1 MWTTAGS
8 PEPPPDLPP
17 GTAGLLRTT
26 EILTTCL
33 ARAIPSAV
41 GASLLVRTSEGP
53 AVGVGATE
61 PVVAW
66 ADALQSETGQG
77 PGLEVLATGS
87 HRRSPDVRHDERWP
101 RWARRLRTADLRGVA
116 VAPVWVPAG
125 RCAGAL
131 HVYTSAD
138 EEDLV
143 QQVDAFAEL
152 LGAAASLTGR
162 PLAQALG
169 LG

>member
-8 PEPPPDLPP
+8 PEPPPRA
-17 GTAGLLRTT
+17 TGLLRTT

-33 ARAIPSAV
+33 TRAIPSAV
-41 GASLLVRTSEGP
+41 GASLLVRTGRDR
-53 AVGVGATE
+53 AVGVGATG

-87 HRRSPDVRHDERWP
+87 PRRSPDVRHDERWP
-101 RWARRLRTADLRGVA
+101 RWARRLRTAELRGVT

-131 HVYTSAD
+131 HVYTNAD
-138 EEDLV
+138 EDDLV

-152 LGAAASLTGR
+152 LGAAASLTGG
-162 PLAQALG
+162 PLEQSLG
-169 LG
+169 RG